1 MLRTVQ
7 KSNAPTTNMQIFV
20 GNLKGKT
27 MTLRINSSDII
38 EMVKDTICME
48 EGIPQRAA
56 TDLSW

>member
-1 MLRTVQ
+1 
-7 KSNAPTTNMQIFV
+7 MQIFV